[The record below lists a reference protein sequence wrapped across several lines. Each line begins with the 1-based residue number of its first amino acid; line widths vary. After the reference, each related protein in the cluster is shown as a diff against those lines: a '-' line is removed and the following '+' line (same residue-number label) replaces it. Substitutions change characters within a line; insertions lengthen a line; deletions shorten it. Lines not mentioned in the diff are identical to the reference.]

1 LIRKPRFFDKDK
13 IRKLQLNKKQFIEFL
28 QKKRKSERTIN
39 SYTDFVQQYEAYL
52 FEHKKGKKIEKAGK
66 KDLHDF
72 EKWGGGI
79 NIKINRYLWGIK
91 EYYDFISKE
100 ELKLEAD
107 AMIGA
112 RYLSQ
117 FRLKDFVG
125 VKQSYIKKLAK
136 KGITTAKEMLYAGL
150 NKQKRRELARNTG
163 IPLEDVLELVKLSD
177 QARIGGHKKIRAR
190 LYHEAGLDTIDKM
203 AACDS
208 EEMRKILAD
217 FIQKTGF
224 KGIPPAPGE
233 AQHTVTMAKYLKRL
247 VQY

>member
-1 LIRKPRFFDKDK
+1 
-13 IRKLQLNKKQFIEFL
+13 LNKKGFIEFL
-28 QKKRKSERTIN
+28 GKKKKSERAIN
-39 SYTDFVQQYEAYL
+39 SYTDFVQRYEAYL

-72 EKWGGGI
+72 EKWGEKN

-91 EYYDFISKE
+91 EYYNFISKE
-100 ELKLEAD
+100 ELSLEAN
-107 AMIGA
+107 AMLGE

-117 FRLKDFVG
+117 FKLKDFVG

-136 KGITTAKEMLYAGL
+136 EGIKSAKEMLYAGL
-150 NKQKRRELARNTG
+150 NKQKRRELSRNTD

-203 AACDS
+203 AVCDS
-208 EEMRKILAD
+208 EELRKILAD

-224 KGIPPAPGE
+224 KGIPPTPGE
-233 AQHTVTMAKYLKRL
+233 AQNTVTMSKYLKRL

>member
-1 LIRKPRFFDKDK
+1 
-13 IRKLQLNKKQFIEFL
+13 
-28 QKKRKSERTIN
+28 
-39 SYTDFVQQYEAYL
+39 
-52 FEHKKGKKIEKAGK
+52 
-66 KDLHDF
+66 
-72 EKWGGGI
+72 
-79 NIKINRYLWGIK
+79 LWGIK

-100 ELKLEAD
+100 ELKLEAN
-107 AMIGA
+107 AMIGE

-117 FRLKDFVG
+117 FKLKDFVG
-125 VKQSYIKKLAK
+125 VKQSYTKKLAK
-136 KGITTAKEMLYAGL
+136 EGIKTAKEMLYAGL
-150 NKQKRRELARNTG
+150 TKQKRRELSRNTG
-163 IPLEDVLELVKLSD
+163 IPIEDVLELVKLSD

-224 KGIPPAPGE
+224 KGIPPTPGE
-233 AQHTVTMAKYLKRL
+233 AQNTVTMAKYIKRL